1 MIPSAI
7 HIARRSPVL
16 YTSIK
21 PHGQCLFRNKMATY
35 ATAAQ
40 GTKPTFDSIGIK
52 NRNISVADGQSLSDE
67 QKVIVGS
74 VLDVGP

>member
-1 MIPSAI
+1 
-7 HIARRSPVL
+7 
-16 YTSIK
+16 
-21 PHGQCLFRNKMATY
+21 MATY